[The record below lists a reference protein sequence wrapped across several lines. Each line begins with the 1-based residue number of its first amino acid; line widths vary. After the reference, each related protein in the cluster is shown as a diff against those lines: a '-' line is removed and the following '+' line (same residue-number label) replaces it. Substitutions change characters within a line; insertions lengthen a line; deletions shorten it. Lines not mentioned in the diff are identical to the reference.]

1 MRIDELDSKHKEFKE
16 VILDHE
22 LTEEQLDEI
31 LPAIIGGLGLAARA
45 GLGAVGTVARVGAQA
60 AGAVARG
67 VGSAAGAVARG
78 VGNIATQAGRTA
90 SRTTKKAGQN
100 MAKNYAKDTAK
111 KLSSQGTQGTQ
122 GTIGTDPSE
131 NPGANLQRGM
141 DITIPI
147 VDPKKPDKAQQTPM
161 QVKSVTGQ
169 EIELINKKHK
179 PGQPK
184 TIKFDKK
191 DLAF

>member
-1 MRIDELDSKHKEFKE
+1 MRIDELDSKHKECKE

-31 LPAIIGGLGLAARA
+31 LPVIIGGLGLAARA

-67 VGSAAGAVARG
+67 VG
-78 VGNIATQAGRTA
+78 NIATQAGRTA
-90 SRTTKKAGQN
+90 SRITKKAGQN